1 MVSRQKPFL
10 NTYSCRSFTA
20 AISQT
25 FSADTAD
32 SASRFDGHFR
42 YFTNLLPL
50 YRRRRL
56 RASAAIS
63 ETLPPRSPYSEPF
76 NRSHVVELFVNFGA
90 SLGTRAGIYLDGR
103 ERLTGHRSTTIP
115 VAVRRVRC
123 IPLTRDFALSS
134 RFTFTLSNSRCTG
147 FSISFVAFAEGS
159 TGLCFSRLPARA
171 NARFPPS
178 GPPLPKGRAET
189 CLHSC

>member
-1 MVSRQKPFL
+1 MKITWVVAAPRCGLILCLPPFARHAEPGRLVDCSVVLWRLSSSQRLVHHAAVFPRALLLLHKPMVSRQKPLL

-76 NRSHVVELFVNFGA
+76 NRSHVVELFVIFGA
-90 SLGTRAGIYLDGR
+90 SLRTRAGIYLDGR

-115 VAVRRVRC
+115 VAVQ
-123 IPLTRDFALSS
+123 RDEVYTTDS
-134 RFTFTLSNSRCTG
+134 
-147 FSISFVAFAEGS
+147 
-159 TGLCFSRLPARA
+159 
-171 NARFPPS
+171 
-178 GPPLPKGRAET
+178 
-189 CLHSC
+189 

>member
-1 MVSRQKPFL
+1 MLLFFPRALLLLHKPMVSRQKPFL

-63 ETLPPRSPYSEPF
+63 ETYSLFNSSCSP
-76 NRSHVVELFVNFGA
+76 N
-90 SLGTRAGIYLDGR
+90 
-103 ERLTGHRSTTIP
+103 
-115 VAVRRVRC
+115 
-123 IPLTRDFALSS
+123 
-134 RFTFTLSNSRCTG
+134 
-147 FSISFVAFAEGS
+147 
-159 TGLCFSRLPARA
+159 RA
-171 NARFPPS
+171 N
-178 GPPLPKGRAET
+178 
-189 CLHSC
+189 